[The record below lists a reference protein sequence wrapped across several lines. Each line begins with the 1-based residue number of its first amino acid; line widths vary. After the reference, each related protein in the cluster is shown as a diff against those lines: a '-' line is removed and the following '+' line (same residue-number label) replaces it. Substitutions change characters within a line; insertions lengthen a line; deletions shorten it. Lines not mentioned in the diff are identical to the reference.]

1 MNEQKAEQLKADLK
15 LLASK
20 YNMQDVLMIY
30 SYLDSS
36 DDEGET
42 FSIGTA
48 TMIDKDSVF
57 YKHLNA
63 LKRHLITG
71 KFWEDIG

>member
-1 MNEQKAEQLKADLK
+1 MNEQKADQLKADLK
-15 LLASK
+15 QLAAK
-20 YNMQDVLMIY
+20 YNLQDILIIY
-30 SYLDSS
+30 SYPDPS
-36 DDEGET
+36 DNET

-63 LKRHLITG
+63 VKRHLVTG
-71 KFWEDIG
+71 KFWETLG

>member
-1 MNEQKAEQLKADLK
+1 MTEQKADQLKADLK
-15 LLASK
+15 QLAAK
-20 YNMQDVLMIY
+20 YNLQDILIIY
-30 SYLDSS
+30 SYPDPS
-36 DDEGET
+36 DNEL

-63 LKRHLITG
+63 VKRHLITG
-71 KFWEDIG
+71 KFWENLG